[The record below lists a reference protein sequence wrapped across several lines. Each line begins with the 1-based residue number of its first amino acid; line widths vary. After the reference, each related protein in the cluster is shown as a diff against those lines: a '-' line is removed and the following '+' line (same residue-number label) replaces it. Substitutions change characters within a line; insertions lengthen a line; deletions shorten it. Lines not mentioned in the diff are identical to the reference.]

1 MQDVVI
7 PILGDNIGL
16 IAHGAYASAPHHDFV
31 VGSQVLTN
39 IFLGAPF
46 SKRRIFTPWPRRP
59 PPP

>member
-31 VGSQVLTN
+31 VGSQVFDKH
-39 IFLGAPF
+39 FLGDAF
-46 SKRRIFTPWPRRP
+46 L
-59 PPP
+59 